1 MKIDIEKR
9 YQYSDF
15 YIYKNFILMLFTWSI
30 HHFIMYQEQIVA
42 RKFCS
47 TFSEESNDIVRI
59 ATSSI
64 SFI

>member
-30 HHFIMYQEQIVA
+30 HYFIMYQEQIVA